1 MPNKEQMLKRHEAHV
16 DRLEYELGL
25 FTSSAFQTDPVEI
38 KEDLAA
44 HVRHA
49 LEGEREIVELLRRLK
64 NHSAHY
70 AAEQPAP
77 Q

>member
-25 FTSSAFQTDPVEI
+25 FTSSAFQTEPVDL
-38 KEDLAA
+38 KDDLAG

-49 LEGEREIVELLRRLK
+49 LEGEREIVELLKRLES
-64 NHSAHY
+64 HSSSY
-70 AAEQPAP
+70 TNE
-77 Q
+77 